1 MPGGRSSAPALVK
14 GRGRPSPGLGA
25 ASRTGGSSAAMGIT
39 GPEHVDD
46 GSGAAWTPA
55 AGSPQLPAS
64 SAGAAVDDLRSV
76 TRALDALPLDA
87 ILAYAGARTAASEPA
102 PASGAGQLAAC
113 APPTASSSAIAA
125 SAAARTPTTGAAP
138 SDAIAASAA
147 A

>member
-1 MPGGRSSAPALVK
+1 
-14 GRGRPSPGLGA
+14 
-25 ASRTGGSSAAMGIT
+25 MGIT